1 MMAKYCTGCGRALKA
16 KGGVPCT
23 ELYDQELY
31 AKSRILKLV
40 GCADCGLQVAD
51 KYVECDGVVLLIDLV
66 LQSKQAYRH
75 VLLNGRKYYT
85 SLVVKM
91 ALLTV
96 LCDGYIGWSNTA
108 GKEEFF
114 EQEYEFYITCSK
126 VILALLGFLATV
138 SAITR
143 MNCGSA
149 ATAGDKSSR
158 GQALV
163 FGLLLSYSSR
173 FFNLMALLWS
183 SPTVVPSS
191 NVGVTNPAPSSY
203 LIWGFVYL
211 LFAVSSVRV
220 HQVTQETR
228 SAFSSWIHLFMGHLV
243 FVCLLNMD
251 QIIEEHISC
260 SS

>member
-1 MMAKYCTGCGRALKA
+1 MSAKYCTGCGRGLKA

-40 GCADCGLQVAD
+40 GCTDCGLQVAD
-51 KYVECDGVVLLIDLV
+51 KYVECDGTVLLIDLV

-75 VLLNGRKYYT
+75 VLLNGQKCYT

-96 LCDGYIGWSNTA
+96 LCDGYIGWSNNA

-126 VILALLGFLATV
+126 VSLALLGFLATV
-138 SAITR
+138 LAITR
-143 MNCGSA
+143 MNCRPLA
-149 ATAGDKSSR
+149 DKSSS
-158 GQALV
+158 QALV
-163 FGLLLSYSSR
+163 FGLLLAYSSR

-183 SPTVVPSS
+183 SPTVTSKL
-191 NVGVTNPAPSSY
+191 GVTNPAPSSY

-251 QIIEEHISC
+251 QLIGEEHISC
-260 SS
+260 SA

>member
-1 MMAKYCTGCGRALKA
+1 MMAKYCTGCGLALKA

-40 GCADCGLQVAD
+40 GCNECGLQVAD

-75 VLLNGRKYYT
+75 VLLNGRTCYT
-85 SLVVKM
+85 NLVVKM

-96 LCDGYIGWSNTA
+96 LCDGYIAWSNTA
-108 GKEEFF
+108 GREEFF
-114 EQEYEFYITCSK
+114 EQEYEFYIICSK
-126 VILALLGFLATV
+126 VILALVGFLSTVLAT
-138 SAITR
+138 TR
-143 MNCGSA
+143 MNCGA
-149 ATAGDKSSR
+149 AKFS

-183 SPTVVPSS
+183 SPTAAAAASS
-191 NVGVTNPAPSSY
+191 SVGVASYASSSSY

-251 QIIEEHISC
+251 QLMGQHIFC
-260 SS
+260 SF